1 MTHKNWAGNYTYST
15 SKLHY
20 PTSISQVQDFVK
32 TSKTI
37 KVLGSR
43 HSFNSIADSTNS
55 LISLVDMPEFIEI
68 HDNMT
73 ATISSGLNYGQ
84 VAQYLNQEGYA
95 LHNLAS
101 LPHISVVGACATGT
115 HGSGVNNGNLATV
128 ISGIEFIDG
137 TGELVRLFPADGD
150 IFNGV
155 IVNLGAI
162 GIVTKV
168 TLDIEPSYDVHQDV
182 YLNLPLAELT
192 DNFEDIVSSAYSVS
206 LFTDYQNDN
215 IYQVWLK
222 SRVDEEASYKGQ
234 SEFYGARVAQQNY
247 NPVRGVSAENC
258 TEQMRISGAWH
269 DRLPHFKMEFTPSNG
284 NELQSEYFIAR
295 EHAVEAIQHL
305 YSLGD
310 IIAPQLLAGEI
321 RCIAGDSLWLSE
333 CYQQDSVAFHFTW
346 QPNREAV
353 ENITR
358 QIETVLAPFNP
369 RPHWGKI
376 FTMSARDIQSNY
388 EKMDDFRALVEHY
401 DPQAKFRND
410 FIKQYIF

>member
-155 IVNLGAI
+155 IVNLGAV

-182 YLNLPLAELT
+182 YLDLPLAELT
-192 DNFEDIVSSAYSVS
+192 NNFEDIVSSAYSVS
-206 LFTDYQNDN
+206 LFTDYQNDT

-222 SRVDEEASYKGQ
+222 SRVGKEVNYKGQ

-258 TEQMRISGAWH
+258 TEQMGISGAWH
-269 DRLPHFKMEFTPSNG
+269 NRLPHFKMEFTPSNG

-295 EHAVEAIQHL
+295 EHAVEAIQRL
-305 YSLGD
+305 YHLGD

-401 DPQAKFRND
+401 DPQAKFRNE

>member
-73 ATISSGLNYGQ
+73 ATISSGLKYGQ

-155 IVNLGAI
+155 IVNLGAV

-182 YLNLPLAELT
+182 YLDLPLAELT

-222 SRVDEEASYKGQ
+222 SRVGEEVSYKGQ

-258 TEQMRISGAWH
+258 TEQMGISGAWH

-295 EHAVEAIQHL
+295 EHAVEAIQRL
-305 YSLGD
+305 YHLGD

-401 DPQAKFRND
+401 DPQAKFRNE

>member
-155 IVNLGAI
+155 IVNLGAV

-182 YLNLPLAELT
+182 YLDLPLAELT

-222 SRVDEEASYKGQ
+222 SRVDEEVSYKRQ
-234 SEFYGARVAQQNY
+234 SEFYGARVAQQNH

-258 TEQMRISGAWH
+258 TEQMGISGAWH
-269 DRLPHFKMEFTPSNG
+269 NRLPHFKMEFTPSNG

-295 EHAVEAIQHL
+295 EHAVEAIQRL
-305 YSLGD
+305 YHLGD

-401 DPQAKFRND
+401 DPQAKFRNE

>member
-155 IVNLGAI
+155 IVNLGAV

-182 YLNLPLAELT
+182 YLDLPLAELT

-222 SRVDEEASYKGQ
+222 SRVDEEVSYKGQ

-258 TEQMRISGAWH
+258 TEQMGISGAWH
-269 DRLPHFKMEFTPSNG
+269 NRLPHFKMEFTPSNG

-295 EHAVEAIQHL
+295 EHVVEAIQRL

-333 CYQQDSVAFHFTW
+333 CYQQVSVAFHFTW

-358 QIETVLAPFNP
+358 QIETALAPFNP

-401 DPQAKFRND
+401 DPQAKFRNE